1 MHAGVKLFISDGEL
15 YLAVAQSVCED
26 YHTVEECRANAA
38 QPRSAILQYNR
49 VSRVF
54 TEMLSMTD
62 LENMRLRGAMV
73 PDALLS
79 HRPYALRLDA
89 GRTVSW
95 EYFENS
101 GQAFIVAASLSEG
114 AIVYKFSFKTI
125 DSLRGAVDVT
135 SDVLNRRIFVVN
147 GASGALTSLHLG
159 PSFDK
164 TGATSSYCSQPCLSF
179 SKTIQ
184 SPLGAARSISW
195 RSPVGLAP
203 ARTGMSS
210 TGDWGEWGVDL
221 LGVTSGTYRDEVL
234 LVVSYACQSAVYSS
248 NAYAML
254 FSNEHAMYLVWM
266 ICTLISMVCAIS
278 CIACR

>member
-89 GRTVSW
+89 GRAVSW

-114 AIVYKFSFKTI
+114 AIMYKFSFKTI
-125 DSLRGAVDVT
+125 DSLRGTVDVT

-164 TGATSSYCSQPCLSF
+164 TGAARSDCSQ
-179 SKTIQ
+179 
-184 SPLGAARSISW
+184 PLGAARSISW

-221 LGVTSGTYRDEVL
+221 LGVTSGTYRDEVF
-234 LVVSYACQSAVYSS
+234 LVVSYACPSAVYST
-248 NAYAML
+248 NAYA
-254 FSNEHAMYLVWM
+254 
-266 ICTLISMVCAIS
+266 I
-278 CIACR
+278 